1 MLSCMSALDFPATAN
16 SQPALSFP
24 IRLMQM
30 IEAQPDVQSNEAQRP
45 QPEVHSIESTR
56 KFGHNCVSITVP
68 ARLFIHGC
76 P

>member
-1 MLSCMSALDFPATAN
+1 MLSCMGALDFPATAN

-30 IEAQPDVQSNEAQRP
+30 IEAQPDVQSNEAQ
-45 QPEVHSIESTR
+45 PEVHSIESTR

-68 ARLFIHGC
+68 GRLFIHGC